1 MAVSMDALLKIKA
14 DVSGEG
20 AVQNL
25 ARGIGNLNRQAG
37 DASKGFRGL
46 LGAAGGVSGAL
57 SALIP
62 LASGAGL
69 FMLAKG
75 AIDAADGMRDLSI
88 KTGVSVPQLSQ
99 FAIAAK
105 QGGTNI
111 ESIGKALFRLSR
123 GIGSTMVDATDQVE
137 EEMGKQVTA
146 IKDGEQKQLD
156 AVEASA
162 EKKLRALEGESD
174 KRFTELNRRYR
185 QEQKLID
192 DQYTD
197 AEDRQDEAA
206 QKEENSL
213 ERSIQRK
220 YDIQIQ
226 AIRDNDALT
235 EQQKDQTIQQLQ
247 DQRDEE
253 LDVLRGRFRE
263 AAKLRQRAFRDE
275 KEDTMIALEERK
287 ATEEKA
293 IRTKLESQQAIVRQN
308 ADAQKKSITDLA
320 DHAVKELKR
329 GFETGNV
336 QQGLRE
342 LGLSSKDAAG
352 NTIPLGEQFLRIVE
366 KLSAIPDAQRRASI
380 AYKIF
385 AKDAAAL
392 MPLLAGGR
400 KEIEKIAP
408 TMSTKF
414 ANAAD
419 KLNDKLPVLEG
430 KIQALAIKLAT
441 ALMPALEGI
450 TNAVVPLLDAFNK
463 MPAPLQNIVG
473 GVAVLAGAVAVLG
486 PALAGIAAF
495 TAIPLVA
502 NILNAFAGLIAF
514 FVLDFLPVLLGVF
527 TGPAG
532 WITLAVIAVVAMCIA
547 FREPIGKFL
556 AWFGETW
563 MKGLTTVAGFLKLL
577 FIDPWIGLWNNVL
590 RAPVTA
596 LWSWLQETTKW
607 WLGALYA
614 IAWQLWVQPWI
625 NLWNTVLRQPVTAAF
640 GWLQSTWK
648 QVSSFFLNG
657 VVKPISSAWTAL
669 MTTISNAMRTAAGA
683 VTSVWNTVLGTV
695 KNVIRS
701 FLQGWANAI
710 NSVIAQVNRLIQT
723 FNLLPGPD
731 IGTLGTVSV
740 PAFAQGGVVTR
751 PTVGLVGEAGPEY
764 IIPAS
769 KMAAASQRFLG
780 GARGDAV
787 LNGRAA
793 STAPAQINITTG
805 PVVEM
810 NGQRYVS
817 IADLELAMR
826 ITADSVMGQLRTPSA
841 RIALGLA

>member
-69 FMLAKG
+69 SMMAKN
-75 AIDAADGMRDLSI
+75 AIDAADNMRDLAQ
-88 KTGVSVPQLSQ
+88 KTGVTVEQLSRFQ
-99 FAIAAK
+99 GAAK
-105 QGGTNI
+105 QSGTDI
-111 ESIGKALFRLSR
+111 EAVGAAMIKLNKNL
-123 GIGSTMVDATDQVE
+123 AT
-137 EEMGKQVTA
+137 
-146 IKDGEQKQLD
+146 
-156 AVEASA
+156 
-162 EKKLRALEGESD
+162 
-174 KRFTELNRRYR
+174 N
-185 QEQKLID
+185 
-192 DQYTD
+192 
-197 AEDRQDEAA
+197 
-206 QKEENSL
+206 
-213 ERSIQRK
+213 
-220 YDIQIQ
+220 
-226 AIRDNDALT
+226 ND
-235 EQQKDQTIQQLQ
+235 
-247 DQRDEE
+247 
-253 LDVLRGRFRE
+253 
-263 AAKLRQRAFRDE
+263 
-275 KEDTMIALEERK
+275 
-287 ATEEKA
+287 
-293 IRTKLESQQAIVRQN
+293 
-308 ADAQKKSITDLA
+308 
-320 DHAVKELKR
+320 
-329 GFETGNV
+329 
-336 QQGLRE
+336 
-342 LGLSSKDAAG
+342 
-352 NTIPLGEQFLRIVE
+352 
-366 KLSAIPDAQRRASI
+366 
-380 AYKIF
+380 
-385 AKDAAAL
+385 DAAAAL
-392 MPLLAGGR
+392 KQLGISATDANGKLKSADQVMLEVADKFAKMEDGANKSAAAQMLFGKAGANLIPLLNGGR
-400 KEIEKIAP
+400 SAVESMAT

-414 ANAAD
+414 AESAD
-419 KLNDKLPVLEG
+419 RLNDKLATLQG
-430 KIQALAIKLAT
+430 KLLQVAVGIGT
-441 ALMPALEGI
+441 ALMPVLDAV
-450 TNAVVPLLDAFNK
+450 TNAVIGIASAFEAL
-463 MPAPLQNIVG
+463 PGPLQTIIG
-473 GVAVLAGAVAVLG
+473 SVAALAAAFVVLAPAISSVISIAAALSSLQLGATIAGWLGAVG
-486 PALAGIAAF
+486 PAIAGITAAF
-495 TAIPLVA
+495 TGLLAWIGGTLIP
-502 NILNAFAGLIAF
+502 GLLAF
-514 FVLDFLPVLLGVF
+514 FSGPV
-527 TGPAG
+527 G
-532 WITLAVIAVVAMCIA
+532 WTILAIAAVVAMCIA

-556 AWFGETW
+556 VWFGEAF
-563 MKGLTTVAGFLKLL
+563 MQGIEAVVGFLKLL
-577 FIDPWIGLWNNVL
+577 FVDPWIGLWNNVL

-596 LWSWLQETTKW
+596 MWSWLQEAASW
-607 WLGALYA
+607 ALGALYA

-793 STAPAQINITTG
+793 SAAPAQINITTG

-817 IADLELAMR
+817 LSDLELAMR